1 MKFDGVMNVDFIQ
14 KYKLNTRRIFLVD
27 GLGAALTAFMLGGI
41 LPIFIEY
48 IGMPEYV
55 LFSLS
60 SIALTFAVYSLSCF
74 FLNVENL
81 RLFLA
86 IIIFCN
92 IMYCLLTAALMVLL
106 RESLTVF
113 GLIYF
118 IGEQFVVMTLIV
130 VEFLVFA
137 NREKK

>member
-1 MKFDGVMNVDFIQ
+1 MNVKFIQ

-27 GLGAALTAFMLGGI
+27 GLGATLTAFMLGGI
-41 LPIFIEY
+41 LPIFVEH

-60 SIALTFAVYSLSCF
+60 SIALAFAIYSLSCF
-74 FLNVENL
+74 FLNVANL

-92 IMYCLLTAALMVLL
+92 ILYCVLTAALMVLL
-106 RESLTVF
+106 RETLTVF

-118 IGEQFVVMTLIV
+118 IGEQFVVMALIAI
-130 VEFLVFA
+130 ELLVITK
-137 NREKK
+137 REK

>member
-1 MKFDGVMNVDFIQ
+1 
-14 KYKLNTRRIFLVD
+14 VD